1 MGVRGTARIVQNS
14 TKLLK
19 EALAERTTLLKTANV
34 LQSTNP
40 SKSELLKAQQN
51 AQVLIARGETVTN
64 DSNSTVNVYQS
75 LSTLAEAL
83 KIAHGLELFES
94 QGTEQFSPICPI
106 RTEAAA
112 STSKA
117 VKKVV
122 SDTNI
127 KSALLHSMTLRE
139 KGILHPKLPK
149 LKELVKKGE
158 KCIIFTQYRDSVVQ
172 VQNLVKEKYS

>member
-1 MGVRGTARIVQNS
+1 M
-14 TKLLK
+14 
-19 EALAERTTLLKTANV
+19 
-34 LQSTNP
+34 
-40 SKSELLKAQQN
+40 
-51 AQVLIARGETVTN
+51 TN

-83 KIAHGLELFES
+83 KIANGLELFES
-94 QGTEQFSPICPI
+94 QGTEQFLSYMS
-106 RTEAAA
+106 RLESEAAS

-149 LKELVKKGE
+149 LKELVKKVE
-158 KCIIFTQYRDSVVQ
+158 KCIIFTQYRDSAVQ
-172 VQNLVKEKYS
+172 VQKLLGEGEVFVGQTKKSGVGL